1 MTREGITLSPLSGG
15 ITLELLEFVSCT
27 PDWSPCPPAD
37 VSGGPTIFKLL
48 KIDRLSLYLNP
59 GETRLLHKLKDEH
72 ELLYWMKV
80 LISSSERAPLELCYL
95 LQPVFVRG
103 KVSLKVSGEGLL
115 SDFPDLHITI
125 SVLLCHCAIFN
136 LTDY

>member
-1 MTREGITLSPLSGG
+1 
-15 ITLELLEFVSCT
+15 
-27 PDWSPCPPAD
+27 
-37 VSGGPTIFKLL
+37 
-48 KIDRLSLYLNP
+48 
-59 GETRLLHKLKDEH
+59 
-72 ELLYWMKV
+72 MKV

-103 KVSLKVSGEGLL
+103 KVFGYASLRNTRSEIIFKVSLKVSGEGLL